1 MRIRRKFH
9 TPSARAYVP
18 TLFATAN
25 NFPYSFSQWNS
36 SPDRDSTTL
45 LYLKRVYLRQSDLFD
60 WLQNFSSFSFLPF
73 SPFLRFSSSTPR
85 TDSMLT
91 TPPVHRRIAL
101 DNGVQSDDR
110 LIWILSTY
118 LQLIRQC
125 LQLLPDHNNHNGLAL
140 HG

>member
-1 MRIRRKFH
+1 
-9 TPSARAYVP
+9 
-18 TLFATAN
+18 
-25 NFPYSFSQWNS
+25 
-36 SPDRDSTTL
+36 
-45 LYLKRVYLRQSDLFD
+45 
-60 WLQNFSSFSFLPF
+60 
-73 SPFLRFSSSTPR
+73 
-85 TDSMLT
+85 MLT